1 MVSHSTMTSSSVRN
15 ALPSLLA
22 ARQKV
27 ILARDNFDGL
37 HVWHNSRPLPQDA
50 QKDLPARPQ
59 PKNRPQ
65 AYPSSPAHPEL
76 PRQLVSR
83 VGYVEDLFKAR
94 TKLGGFFSILLVLA
108 LAGCASSPYE
118 RGGNPQGLSQ
128 RDVERDYM
136 ECEYKARFAN
146 PQQFYNQGSP
156 FPFSAGSQ
164 SPADHARALH
174 GLSTINAMRDTCLAA
189 KGYRVE

>member
-1 MVSHSTMTSSSVRN
+1 MVSHITMTSSSVRN
-15 ALPSLLA
+15 VLMGGLLFSL
-22 ARQKV
+22 
-27 ILARDNFDGL
+27 I
-37 HVWHNSRPLPQDA
+37 
-50 QKDLPARPQ
+50 
-59 PKNRPQ
+59 
-65 AYPSSPAHPEL
+65 
-76 PRQLVSR
+76 
-83 VGYVEDLFKAR
+83 
-94 TKLGGFFSILLVLA
+94 
-108 LAGCASSPYE
+108 GCAPSHYE

-156 FPFSAGSQ
+156 FPFSAGAQ

-174 GLSTINAMRDTCLAA
+174 GHSTINAMRDTCLTA